1 MLKSIILLLLF
12 ILLAQF
18 LIAQETNLSQ
28 FFNFSTSINPAFSGA
43 TNYSRVNVGF
53 RNQWLAL
60 NNGYNCSYVGVD
72 HFIKSKNSGVGG
84 FIKYDQA
91 PSGYTNIQA
100 QLQFAHAVQLT
111 MKSAFRAGAQVGM
124 VNNQFKTTDMVFGDQ
139 LSNDGAQSTAT
150 LENNVGWGG
159 SKMYADLGIGLL
171 YYSEKHW
178 LGISGYHLNMPN
190 VGFGSTASRLPISI
204 SAHAGIRMYVGRERG
219 IQREVRN
226 TFSPAVLLRNSAN
239 LFQFDFTGIYDFHPL
254 LVGFGYRG
262 IPILKYNKMQNDA
275 IIFMAGYRTAQLIIA
290 YSYDLTI
297 SSLGISTLGAHEIGI
312 VFEFGDRAG
321 GSKKA
326 NRVLHTPFPLLY
338 SN

>member
-1 MLKSIILLLLF
+1 MGTLSEKWLTEDLMDFEYKKYLVLGYLQIVETHFNEQKLYPDF
-12 ILLAQF
+12 AE
-18 LIAQETNLSQ
+18 LIAHYKNIIQLK
-28 FFNFSTSINPAFSGA
+28 
-43 TNYSRVNVGF
+43 
-53 RNQWLAL
+53 
-60 NNGYNCSYVGVD
+60 NN
-72 HFIKSKNSGVGG
+72 
-84 FIKYDQA
+84 
-91 PSGYTNIQA
+91 
-100 QLQFAHAVQLT
+100 
-111 MKSAFRAGAQVGM
+111 
-124 VNNQFKTTDMVFGDQ
+124 
-139 LSNDGAQSTAT
+139 TAT

-326 NRVLHTPFPLLY
+326 NRVLYTPFPLLY